1 MHMKKIFAVLLL
13 LNFSTAAF
21 AEKFKAD
28 DILGFWLTKEERAV
42 IEIYKNGD
50 KYEGKLVWLIDIHT
64 GKKTEILDD
73 KNPDEKL
80 QKRSL
85 QGLVNLKGFSFDGEK
100 WVDGEIYD
108 PNKGKTYSAK
118 MSLKNKNELHLRGF
132 IGISLFG
139 RTSEWKRQKQ
149 STPNK
154 YLKK

>member
-85 QGLVNLKGFSFDGEK
+85 QGLVNLKGFSFDGEN
-100 WVDGEIYD
+100 G
-108 PNKGKTYSAK
+108 
-118 MSLKNKNELHLRGF
+118 
-132 IGISLFG
+132 
-139 RTSEWKRQKQ
+139 
-149 STPNK
+149 
-154 YLKK
+154 